1 MISSNVSS
9 MMAHTQWMNANSSNV
24 ANVNTKD
31 YKAFSTVLENESN
44 AVDAS
49 SSKGSFG
56 TDIAKEMTDQV
67 VLTKGFEANSVAI
80 KSEDE
85 MLGSLLDIVC

>member
-24 ANVNTKD
+24 ANVNTKE
-31 YKAFSTVLENESN
+31 YNAFSTVLENEATS
-44 AVDAS
+44 VEAS
-49 SSKGSFG
+49 TSKGSFG
-56 TDIAKEMTDQV
+56 TNLAREMTDQV

-80 KSEDE
+80 KSQDE
-85 MLGSLLDIVC
+85 MLGSLLDIVG